1 MAGQAGGSLR
11 SAGLGCLGRV
21 KKTCS
26 TLSASGDSCLGLGCT
41 TSGIGGISFVPFSI
55 CVP

>member
-11 SAGLGCLGRV
+11 SAGLGRV